1 MAGRWYYRHEGAEYG
16 PVALPQLTQLA
27 SSGQIHLTDWVR
39 EGESNP
45 WRPVS
50 NTPVVAAAVASRPAA
65 PPARRPMPAS
75 SVPQPQPLPRAAV
88 PVPRAAAPAKP
99 PAPRPMARPTA
110 APVPVAAKPVAED
123 PALPHT
129 RRSQDHSLALVV
141 GLAVGGIALLAVLG
155 LVIVS
160 SMGGDT
166 TEATPEQ
173 VAKKKPADVIDAS
186 APGILSSA
194 QLNMTKGISTWR
206 EVSKKGTLKGL
217 ISFEVKRVYWTDSVN
232 LAPAIES
239 TEVSSASPGLC
250 IEMAIT
256 NISDRPLAYT
266 SWNSQGRSGAWLVDA
281 DLKPVVG
288 ATGAQVKQQLAPK
301 QTIVETLQFQTKSK
315 DFRGLRMVLP
325 YLAVDRSGQWGYV
338 LNEAA
343 LRGEIAPPK
352 ASTNFAETPKPR
364 PMASPAI
371 QSKIAPMPEPTP
383 EPAPVIIA
391 VEDMPAP
398 ATEGNAPSTVDD
410 GEPNEDIRDLIKKSV
425 EKP

>member
-1 MAGRWYYRHEGAEYG
+1 
-16 PVALPQLTQLA
+16 
-27 SSGQIHLTDWVR
+27 
-39 EGESNP
+39 
-45 WRPVS
+45 
-50 NTPVVAAAVASRPAA
+50 
-65 PPARRPMPAS
+65 
-75 SVPQPQPLPRAAV
+75 
-88 PVPRAAAPAKP
+88 
-99 PAPRPMARPTA
+99 MARPTA
-110 APVPVAAKPVAED
+110 APVPVAAKPVAEE
-123 PALPHT
+123 PALPHQ
-129 RRSQDHSLALVV
+129 RRSKDNSLALVV
-141 GLAVGGIALLAVLG
+141 GLAVGGIALLAVFG

-160 SMGGDT
+160 SMDGET
-166 TEATPEQ
+166 TEATPQQ
-173 VAKKKPADVIDAS
+173 VARKKPADETVAV
-186 APGILSSA
+186 APAALSSA

-232 LAPAIES
+232 LVAATES
-239 TEVSSASPGLC
+239 AEVNAASPGLC
-250 IEMAIT
+250 IEMAVT

-288 ATGAQVKQQLAPK
+288 AAGAQVKHQLAPK

-315 DFRGLRMVLP
+315 DFRELRMVLP

-343 LRGEIAPPK
+343 LRGEIDPPK
-352 ASTNFAETPKPR
+352 PSTAVAKAPR
-364 PMASPAI
+364 PEPMASPAI
-371 QSKIAPMPEPTP
+371 QAEKAPMPEPTP

-398 ATEGNAPSTVDD
+398 ATEGDAPATVDD
-410 GEPNEDIRDLIKKSV
+410 GEPKEDIRDLIKKSV